1 MVFQTLTSPSR
12 SSLSYFLLKQVQVV
26 TVTSQAPRGYTSGAN
41 TDHLRH
47 KLGGYLVVMADISVL
62 RISVLRRIGSWRAVA
77 GSHWHYAQPMG
88 IERLVD
94 NIKVD

>member
-1 MVFQTLTSPSR
+1 MTSP
-12 SSLSYFLLKQVQVV
+12 
-26 TVTSQAPRGYTSGAN
+26 APRGYTSGAN

-88 IERLVD
+88 IERPVD